1 MPGTIKSSI
10 GFGTLLLDGIGDTI
24 RVSLSDD
31 PVKEVKV
38 GNEILKS
45 LGLRNRGVK
54 IISCPSC
61 ARQGFQVIDT
71 VKILEK
77 KLSHI
82 KTPVTLSIIGCVV
95 NGPGEAAYTDI
106 GITGG
111 GKGNNMLYLSGLQT
125 EKVPTENIIEKVVE
139 EVQKKVSEL
148 EKNKMIPRKTIE
160 DLIDK
165 HSLLEKDLSSGNID
179 KKIFAEKSKE
189 YSDLNEIIHDTK
201 KYLSFEKDKKE
212 LEKIIDDISSDE
224 ELKKMA
230 KLELEEL
237 NEENKKNEKKLKL
250 FLLPKDE
257 ADKKNAIIE
266 IRAGTGGLEASLFA
280 ADLFR
285 MYEKVSNKKKWSL
298 ELISI
303 SRSEA
308 GGLKEVIASIKGTN
322 IYSTLKYESGVHRV
336 QRVPDTET
344 QGRVHTSAATVAV
357 LPEAEEVD
365 LKINESDLRID
376 VFRAGGPGGQSV
388 NTTDSAVRITH
399 IPTGLSVSQQD
410 EKSQHKNKAKGMK
423 ILRSRLY
430 ELERSRIDLER
441 SKDRK
446 SKIGTG
452 DRSERIRTYNFPQGR
467 VTDHRINLTLHK
479 LDEFLEGEVFDEMI
493 ETLTL
498 QAQEES
504 LSNL

>member
-1 MPGTIKSSI
+1 
-10 GFGTLLLDGIGDTI
+10 
-24 RVSLSDD
+24 
-31 PVKEVKV
+31 
-38 GNEILKS
+38 
-45 LGLRNRGVK
+45 
-54 IISCPSC
+54 
-61 ARQGFQVIDT
+61 
-71 VKILEK
+71 
-77 KLSHI
+77 
-82 KTPVTLSIIGCVV
+82 
-95 NGPGEAAYTDI
+95 
-106 GITGG
+106 
-111 GKGNNMLYLSGLQT
+111 
-125 EKVPTENIIEKVVE
+125 
-139 EVQKKVSEL
+139 
-148 EKNKMIPRKTIE
+148 MIPLKTIE
-160 DLIDK
+160 DLIIK
-165 HSLLEKDLSSGNID
+165 HSSLEKDLSSFELD
-179 KKIFAEKSKE
+179 KKLFAEKSKE
-189 YSDLNEIIHDTK
+189 YSDLNEIVKNARDYI
-201 KYLSFEKDKKE
+201 SFQGEKEE
-212 LEKIIDDISSDE
+212 LEKILNDSSGDE

-230 KLELEEL
+230 ELELIEL
-237 NEENKKNEKKLKL
+237 QNKYEANEKKLKL

-280 ADLFR
+280 SDLFK
-285 MYEKVSNKKKWSL
+285 MYEKVIHKKKWSL

-303 SRSEA
+303 SRSDA
-308 GGLKEVIASIKGTN
+308 GGLKEVIASIKGSN

-365 LKINESDLRID
+365 LKINDADLRID

-423 ILRSRLY
+423 ILRARLY
-430 ELERSRIDLER
+430 ELERSRIDQER
-441 SKDRK
+441 SQDRK
-446 SKIGTG
+446 TKIGSG

-479 LDEFLEGEVFDEMI
+479 LDEFLEGEAFDEMI
-493 ETLTL
+493 ESLTL

-504 LSNL
+504 LSNLK

>member
-1 MPGTIKSSI
+1 
-10 GFGTLLLDGIGDTI
+10 
-24 RVSLSDD
+24 
-31 PVKEVKV
+31 
-38 GNEILKS
+38 
-45 LGLRNRGVK
+45 
-54 IISCPSC
+54 
-61 ARQGFQVIDT
+61 
-71 VKILEK
+71 
-77 KLSHI
+77 
-82 KTPVTLSIIGCVV
+82 
-95 NGPGEAAYTDI
+95 
-106 GITGG
+106 
-111 GKGNNMLYLSGLQT
+111 
-125 EKVPTENIIEKVVE
+125 
-139 EVQKKVSEL
+139 
-148 EKNKMIPRKTIE
+148 MIPLKKIE
-160 DLIDK
+160 ELIQK
-165 HSLLEKDLSSGNID
+165 HSLLEKDLSSSKID
-179 KKIFAEKSKE
+179 KKLFAEKSKE
-189 YSDLNEIIHDTK
+189 YSDLNEIIKNAK
-201 KYLSFEKDKKE
+201 KYFSYEKDRLEIQKILDDKNSDTE
-212 LEKIIDDISSDE
+212 LI
-224 ELKKMA
+224 KMA
-230 KLELEEL
+230 EIEL
-237 NEENKKNEKKLKL
+237 NDLKQENETNEKKLKM

-280 ADLFR
+280 ADLFK
-285 MYEKVSNKKKWSL
+285 MYERVSHKKRWIV

-308 GGLKEVIASIKGTN
+308 GGLKEVIASIKGNN

-365 LKINESDLRID
+365 LKINEIDLRID

-399 IPTGLSVSQQD
+399 IPTGISVSQQD

-423 ILRSRLY
+423 ILRARLY
-430 ELERSRIDLER
+430 ELERSRIENER

-446 SKIGTG
+446 NKIGTG

-479 LDEFLEGEVFDEMI
+479 LEEFLEGEIFDEMI
-493 ETLTL
+493 EALTL

-504 LSNL
+504 LGVIN

>member
-1 MPGTIKSSI
+1 MIP
-10 GFGTLLLDGIGDTI
+10 
-24 RVSLSDD
+24 
-31 PVKEVKV
+31 
-38 GNEILKS
+38 
-45 LGLRNRGVK
+45 
-54 IISCPSC
+54 
-61 ARQGFQVIDT
+61 Q
-71 VKILEK
+71 
-77 KLSHI
+77 
-82 KTPVTLSIIGCVV
+82 KT
-95 NGPGEAAYTDI
+95 
-106 GITGG
+106 
-111 GKGNNMLYLSGLQT
+111 
-125 EKVPTENIIEKVVE
+125 VE
-139 EVQKKVSEL
+139 E
-148 EKNKMIPRKTIE
+148 
-160 DLIDK
+160 LIIK
-165 HSLLEKDLSSGNID
+165 HSTLEKDLSSGNID

-189 YSDLNEIIHDTK
+189 YSDLNEIIDDAK
-201 KYLSFEKDKKE
+201 KYITYEKDKSE
-212 LEKIIDDISSDE
+212 LEKILSDQSNDTE
-224 ELKKMA
+224 LLKMAETELKDLQMQH
-230 KLELEEL
+230 E
-237 NEENKKNEKKLKL
+237 KNEKKLKL

-280 ADLFR
+280 GDLFK
-285 MYEKVSNKKKWSL
+285 MYEKVSHKKKWSL
-298 ELISI
+298 EIISI
-303 SRSEA
+303 SKSEA

-365 LKINESDLRID
+365 LKINDSDLRVD

-399 IPTGLSVSQQD
+399 IPTGISVSQQD

-430 ELERSRIDLER
+430 ELERSRIDKER
-441 SKDRK
+441 SQDRK

-493 ETLTL
+493 ESLTL

-504 LSNL
+504 LSQL

>member
-1 MPGTIKSSI
+1 
-10 GFGTLLLDGIGDTI
+10 
-24 RVSLSDD
+24 
-31 PVKEVKV
+31 
-38 GNEILKS
+38 
-45 LGLRNRGVK
+45 
-54 IISCPSC
+54 
-61 ARQGFQVIDT
+61 
-71 VKILEK
+71 
-77 KLSHI
+77 
-82 KTPVTLSIIGCVV
+82 
-95 NGPGEAAYTDI
+95 
-106 GITGG
+106 
-111 GKGNNMLYLSGLQT
+111 
-125 EKVPTENIIEKVVE
+125 
-139 EVQKKVSEL
+139 
-148 EKNKMIPRKTIE
+148 MIPLKTIE
-160 DLIDK
+160 ELIKK
-165 HSLLEKDLSSGNID
+165 HSLLEKDLSSGKID
-179 KKIFAEKSKE
+179 KKLFAEKSKE
-189 YSDLNEIIHDTK
+189 YSDLNEIIQNAK
-201 KYLSFEKDKKE
+201 KYISYEKDKLEIQKILNDKNSDLE
-212 LEKIIDDISSDE
+212 LI
-224 ELKKMA
+224 KMA
-230 KLELEEL
+230 EIEL
-237 NEENKKNEKKLKL
+237 NDLKIENENNEKKLRL

-280 ADLFR
+280 SDLFK
-285 MYEKVSNKKKWSL
+285 MYEKISHKKKWSV

-303 SRSEA
+303 SKSEA
-308 GGLKEVIASIKGTN
+308 GGLKEVIASIKGSN

-423 ILRSRLY
+423 ILRARLY
-430 ELERSRIDLER
+430 ELERSRIDQER
-441 SKDRK
+441 SQDRK
-446 SKIGTG
+446 NKIGTG

-479 LDEFLEGEVFDEMI
+479 LEEFLEGEVFDEMI
-493 ETLTL
+493 ESLTL

-504 LSNL
+504 LNKLN